1 MFLHPAK
8 TSKPTQIPC
17 SARLVILVSAGC
29 YPPSDDTGYKV
40 VAFIF
45 LVALKGFRKVIKK
58 TFDLNKSDVVVE
70 DIPLVYHPA
79 QQVEPTRMNN

>member
-1 MFLHPAK
+1 MTNEHRSQK
-8 TSKPTQIPC
+8 E
-17 SARLVILVSAGC
+17 
-29 YPPSDDTGYKV
+29 
-40 VAFIF
+40 FIF